1 MALSTAKRIRLQLV
15 MWIGTK
21 FLRVPIQVHQ
31 RYF

>member
-1 MALSTAKRIRLQLV
+1 MTLSTTKRIRLQIV

-21 FLRVPIQVHQ
+21 LFRVPIQVHQ